1 MNGRPRKGGGWR
13 DDVSDRVEDEV
24 DYIQN
29 AFAGT
34 KPSIQIG
41 VATVPGG
48 GLDYLYAIGYLLVRA
63 ESLGDVV
70 GILGEAS
77 GLQRAARQQAEAEA
91 LREAAPV
98 IEGIKQLPIGVF
110 RLSVPDALDRIDDAL
125 GEGIATPDH
134 VFTVANGAGGEV
146 GVCPATEPLEVYE
159 RCGPFPFPPVCPG
172 DRGGDV
178 KIYLGDTGLLEEVY
192 NDPGWLSDH
201 TWMAGVERA
210 PNPDG
215 SLPDPDPLG
224 PVKGGTQ
231 TILPYEGHGTFV
243 AGVARCMA
251 SKVEIYVAD
260 VFKIAGSALESQL
273 VPKLRAALAL
283 DIDVFHLTVAATT
296 RKNIHPIAFAA
307 WLRRLHQLKGV
318 ICVAAAGNN
327 GSRRRCWPAAFPE
340 VIAVGALATDWRSRA
355 GFSNHGQWVDV
366 YAPGTNLVNAY
377 TEGEYE
383 CKVRPYKGTH
393 RRFTGLAEWSG
404 TSFSTPIVTGL
415 IAARMSRTHE
425 TASDAASSLLQ
436 VARAQAVPDT
446 GPILVPC
453 CGTAPRCCESCAAH
467 SHGSP
472 CCGECRAARPCG
484 CGIELGR

>member
-1 MNGRPRKGGGWR
+1 MNGSPSKDGPWR
-13 DDVSDRVEDEV
+13 SQVSDRVEDEV
-24 DYIQN
+24 DYIQK
-29 AFAGT
+29 AFAAT
-34 KPSIQIG
+34 KPSIRID

-48 GLDYLYAIGYLLVRA
+48 GLDYLYAVEYLLVRT
-63 ESLGDVV
+63 ESLRDVV

-77 GLQRAARQQAEAEA
+77 GLQRAAREQAEEEA
-91 LREAAPV
+91 LRQATPV
-98 IEGIKQLPIGVF
+98 IEEVRRLPIGGF
-110 RLSVPDALDRIDDAL
+110 RLDVPDALDRIDDAL
-125 GEGIATPDH
+125 GEGIATPDQ
-134 VFTVANGAGGEV
+134 VFTVANGSGGEV

-192 NDPGWLSDH
+192 NDPGWLSNH
-201 TWMAGVERA
+201 PWMTGVERA

-224 PVKGGTQ
+224 PVLGDGTQ

-243 AGVARCMA
+243 AGVTRCMA
-251 SKVEIYVAD
+251 PEVEILVAD
-260 VFKIAGSALESQL
+260 VFKIAGSSLESQL
-273 VPKLRAALAL
+273 VPRLRAALAL
-283 DIDVFHLTVAATT
+283 DVDMFHLTVAATT
-296 RKNIHPIAFAA
+296 RKDLHPIAFAA

-327 GSRRRCWPAAFPE
+327 GSSRRCWPAAFPE
-340 VIAVGALATDWRSRA
+340 VISVGALATDWRSRA
-355 GFSNHGQWVDV
+355 GFSNHGRWVDV

-383 CKVRPYKGTH
+383 CKVRPYQGTH

-425 TASDAASSLLQ
+425 SARDAASSLLR
-436 VARAQAVPDT
+436 VARAQVVPGT

-453 CGTAPRCCESCAAH
+453 CGAVPRCGQCR
-467 SHGSP
+467 
-472 CCGECRAARPCG
+472 GECCAGHPCA
-484 CGIELGR
+484 CGTELDQ

>member
-1 MNGRPRKGGGWR
+1 
-13 DDVSDRVEDEV
+13 
-24 DYIQN
+24 
-29 AFAGT
+29 
-34 KPSIQIG
+34 
-41 VATVPGG
+41 
-48 GLDYLYAIGYLLVRA
+48 
-63 ESLGDVV
+63 
-70 GILGEAS
+70 
-77 GLQRAARQQAEAEA
+77 
-91 LREAAPV
+91 
-98 IEGIKQLPIGVF
+98 
-110 RLSVPDALDRIDDAL
+110 
-125 GEGIATPDH
+125 
-134 VFTVANGAGGEV
+134 
-146 GVCPATEPLEVYE
+146 
-159 RCGPFPFPPVCPG
+159 
-172 DRGGDV
+172 V
-178 KIYLGDTGLLEEVY
+178 KIYLGDTGLLEEATTAPWLEKHPWMTGVAAAPK
-192 NDPGWLSDH
+192 PGGVGQ
-201 TWMAGVERA
+201 TWDAA
-210 PNPDG
+210 PKK
-215 SLPDPDPLG
+215 
-224 PVKGGTQ
+224 VGGEWR
-231 TILPYEGHGTFV
+231 ILPYTGHGTFV

-251 SKVEIYVAD
+251 PTVEILVAD
-260 VFKIAGSALESQL
+260 VFKVAGSSLESDL
-273 VPKLRAALAL
+273 VPRLRAALAL
-283 DIDVFHLTVAATT
+283 DVDIFHLTVAATT

-307 WLRRLHQLKGV
+307 WLRLLHQLKGV

-383 CKVRPYKGTH
+383 CQVRPYKGTH

-425 TASDAASSLLQ
+425 TARDAASSLLQ
-436 VARAQAVPDT
+436 LARAQAVPDT

>member
-1 MNGRPRKGGGWR
+1 VTTQGSPSEGDWR
-13 DDVSDRVEDEV
+13 SQVSARVADEV

-34 KPSIQIG
+34 EPRIQIG
-41 VATVPGG
+41 VATVPNG
-48 GLDYLYAIGYLLVRA
+48 GLDYLYSIGYLLVRA
-63 ESLGDVV
+63 EFLRDVV
-70 GILGEAS
+70 GILGKAS
-77 GLQRAARQQAEAEA
+77 GLEDDAREEAEEEA
-91 LREAAPV
+91 LKKATPL
-98 IEGIKQLPIGVF
+98 IEGVAQVPIGGF
-110 RLSVPDALDRIDDAL
+110 RLSVPDALDRVDDAL
-125 GEGIATPDH
+125 EEGIATPDQ
-134 VFTVANGAGGEV
+134 VFTVANGSGGEV
-146 GVCPATEPLEVYE
+146 GVCPATEPQEVYE

-192 NDPGWLSDH
+192 NDSGWLSDH
-201 TWMAGVERA
+201 TWMTGVQLA

-224 PVKGGTQ
+224 PVLADGTQ

-251 SKVEIYVAD
+251 PKVEILVAD

-283 DIDVFHLTVAATT
+283 DVDMFHLTVAATT
-296 RKNIHPIAFAA
+296 RKDIHPIAFAA
-307 WLRRLHQLKGV
+307 WLTRLHQLKGV

-327 GSRRRCWPAAFPE
+327 GSSRRCWPAAFPE
-340 VIAVGALATDWRSRA
+340 VISVGALATDWRSRA
-355 GFSNHGQWVDV
+355 RFSNFGRWVDV

-377 TEGEYE
+377 TEGDYE
-383 CKVRPYKGTH
+383 CKVRPYEGTH

-425 TASDAASSLLQ
+425 SARDAASALLRM
-436 VARAQAVPDT
+436 ARAQVVPGT

-453 CGTAPRCCESCAAH
+453 CGAVPRCGRCCAEH
-467 SHGSP
+467 P
-472 CCGECRAARPCG
+472 CACGTQPDQ
-484 CGIELGR
+484 